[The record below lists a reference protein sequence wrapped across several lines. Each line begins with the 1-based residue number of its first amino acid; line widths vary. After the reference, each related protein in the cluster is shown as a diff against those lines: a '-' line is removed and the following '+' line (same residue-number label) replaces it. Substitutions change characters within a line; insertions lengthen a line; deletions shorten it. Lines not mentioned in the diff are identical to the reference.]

1 MFDFAMPLSDSKNS
15 ALENEAHVWFC
26 YPDEITDVVKLDGYR
41 SMLSVEENQRQ
52 QRFYSTQDQHSY
64 LVSHALVRK
73 VLSMYCDVRPEQWS
87 FTFNQH
93 GKPEIS
99 AEILA
104 ALDCPPIK
112 FNLSHTAGLSA
123 CVVSH
128 HDECGVDVENIQ
140 RKNKLLSIAGR
151 MFAEPE
157 MATMRNISDDEMRN
171 KFFDYWTLREAYV
184 KALGSGL
191 SGSSKQFYFNIK
203 QCNGAERVAEICFA
217 DKDIRANN
225 VWQFSLLKPST
236 EHVIAL
242 ALQSNDAEVKKIV
255 YQQIQP

>member
-1 MFDFAMPLSDSKNS
+1 MPSSDSKNS
-15 ALENEAHVWFC
+15 DLENEIHVWFC
-26 YPDEITDVVKLDGYR
+26 CPDEVTDAVKLDGYR
-41 SMLSVEENQRQ
+41 SLLSVEENQRQ
-52 QRFYSTQDQHSY
+52 QRFHSTKDQHSY

-73 VLSMYCDVRPEQWS
+73 VLSMYCDIAPEQWL
-87 FTFNQH
+87 FAFNQH

-99 AEILA
+99 PEILA

-123 CVVSH
+123 CVVSLN
-128 HDECGVDVENIQ
+128 DACGVDVENIQ

-151 MFAEPE
+151 MFAEQELETLRDIP
-157 MATMRNISDDEMRN
+157 DDEMRN

-203 QCNGAERVAEICFA
+203 PHDGAVRTAEICFT
-217 DKDIRANN
+217 DKASGVNN
-225 VWQFSLLKPST
+225 AWQFALLKPST
-236 EHVIAL
+236 DHTIAV
-242 ALQSNDAEVKKIV
+242 ALQSSDRVLKKIV
-255 YQQIQP
+255 CHKIQP

>member
-1 MFDFAMPLSDSKNS
+1 MYDFIMSLSDSENS
-15 ALENEAHVWFC
+15 DLENEAHVWFC
-26 YPDEITDVVKLDGYR
+26 YPDEVTDAVKLDGYR
-41 SMLSVEENQRQ
+41 SILSAEENARQ
-52 QRFYSTQDQHSY
+52 QRFHSTKDRHSY

-73 VLSMYCDVRPEQWS
+73 VLSMYCDVTPEQWL

-99 AEILA
+99 PEILA

-123 CVVSH
+123 CVVSLN
-128 HDECGVDVENIQ
+128 DECGVDVENIQ

-157 MATMRNISDDEMRN
+157 LETMRDISDDEMRN

-203 QCNGAERVAEICFA
+203 QRDGAERVAEICFTG
-217 DKDIRANN
+217 KDINANN
-225 VWQFSLLKPST
+225 SWQFSLLKPSA
-236 EHVIAL
+236 EHTIAV
-242 ALQSNDAEVKKIV
+242 ALQSSNRAVKKIV
-255 YQQIQP
+255 CQQIQP